1 MAEIK
6 LENVSKRYGD
16 VAALDSVNLTIEDGS
31 FTSVFGPPSSG
42 KSVLLRVLLGLEPV
56 DEGRITIDGKDITG
70 ASSNERNLSMVF
82 QNLALFPQLSA
93 QENIVFPLRRRAARE
108 EDINTRL
115 DQVSSVLSIAHI
127 LHKKPA
133 ALSGGERQRVA
144 IGRGLIRD
152 AAAYMMDEPIAAL
165 DARLRD
171 VMRVELKRLQVEQ
184 GRTFI
189 YVTHDCEEAMSVADR
204 MAILEAGRIVQVG
217 KPDDVYAR
225 PATLYVAK
233 LVGSPGINVL
243 EGEGNDSSIASVL
256 GPIDGQFGERL
267 ERGQKVHVALRP
279 EALQLGDPA
288 KARLKGQI
296 SDVERLGGFSVITV
310 NNGKGQVRA
319 IASGDAPHCIGE
331 HVGVTVDP
339 AGLHLFNIEDGARIG

>member
-6 LENVSKRYGD
+6 LENVSKRYGN
-16 VAALDSVNLTIEDGS
+16 VAALDDANLTIEDGS

-56 DEGRITIDGKDITG
+56 DEGRILIDGKDVTN
-70 ASSNERNLSMVF
+70 ASPNERNLSMVF

-93 QENIVFPLRRRAARE
+93 QENLVFPLRRRAARE
-108 EDINTRL
+108 EEINVRL

-133 ALSGGERQRVA
+133 SLSGGERQRVA
-144 IGRGLIRD
+144 IGRALIRD
-152 AAAYMMDEPIAAL
+152 ASAYMMDEPIAAL

-171 VMRVELKRLQVEQ
+171 TMRVELKRLQTEQ

-204 MAILEAGRIVQVG
+204 MAILEAGRTVQVG
-217 KPDDVYAR
+217 KPDDVYAK
-225 PATLYVAK
+225 PASLYVAK

-243 EGEGNDSSIASVL
+243 EGQSDNGAIASAM
-256 GPIDGQFGERL
+256 GPITGQAGRRL
-267 ERGQKVHVALRP
+267 TPGQKVRVALRP
-279 EALQLGDPA
+279 EALTLGNPDQSE
-288 KARLKGQI
+288 LNG
-296 SDVERLGGFSVITV
+296 DVCHVERLGSFSVITV
-310 NNGKGQVRA
+310 NNGAGELRA
-319 IASGDAPHCIGE
+319 IASGDASLKIGE
-331 HVGVTVDP
+331 RVGVTVDP
-339 AGLHLFNIEDGARIG
+339 AGLHVFSADDGARIG

>member
-16 VAALDSVNLTIEDGS
+16 VAALDSANLTIEDGS

-56 DEGRITIDGKDITG
+56 DEGRITIDGKDITD
-70 ASSNERNLSMVF
+70 ASPNERNLSMVF

-108 EDINTRL
+108 EDIDARL

-144 IGRGLIRD
+144 IGRALIRD
-152 AAAYMMDEPIAAL
+152 ASAYMMDEPIAAL

-171 VMRVELKRLQVEQ
+171 TMRVELKRLQVEQ

-243 EGEGNDSSIASVL
+243 EGEGNDGSIASIL
-256 GPIDGQFGERL
+256 GPIDGQTGERL
-267 ERGQKVHVALRP
+267 ERGQRVHVALRP

-319 IASGDAPHCIGE
+319 IASGDAPHRIGE

-339 AGLHLFNIEDGARIG
+339 AGLHLFNIQDGARIG